1 MTDLLLGLALGAGAI
16 ILANLGLIRFARL
29 SAKQAAATVALVTL
43 GLYVPYGILRWPGG
57 DVFALHLAIYLL
69 ASLACGMLLGAR
81 AGGRGLH
88 WGPAVIGGFFIGVV
102 VLGAVFVAVAEHG
115 LTPALER
122 WLLPEA
128 RTHREVSSVFPGVI
142 SHDFHKK
149 EALYNEYLQQ
159 VERQR
164 QRGWQVQKG
173 WLTEPV
179 AHEPAAFRVAV
190 RTRAGEPL
198 VGATVTGQFLRPSG
212 STLDVAFELA
222 EREPGVY
229 EAALKLPAAGAW
241 NLVLQV
247 RQGDELHEVRA
258 NTTVGDD
265 KGQ

>member
-1 MTDLLLGLALGAGAI
+1 MTDLLLGLALGVGVI
-16 ILANLGLIRFARL
+16 VFVNLGLIRFAHV
-29 SAKQAAATVALVTL
+29 SAKQAAATVALITL

-69 ASLACGMLLGAR
+69 VSLACGMLLDRR
-81 AGGRGLH
+81 ASGQSLH
-88 WGPAVIGGFFIGVV
+88 WGPALIGGFFIVV
-102 VLGAVFVAVAEHG
+102 VALGAVFVVVAEHG
-115 LTPALER
+115 LSPALFH

-128 RTHREVSSVFPGVI
+128 RTQRGVSSVFPGVV

-149 EALYNEYLQQ
+149 ESLYNEYLQQ

-164 QRGWQVQKG
+164 QRGWQIQKG
-173 WLTEPV
+173 WLAEPV
-179 AHEPAAFRVAV
+179 INQPAVFRVAA
-190 RTRAGEPL
+190 RTRMGEPL

-212 STLDVAFELA
+212 SALDVAFELA

-241 NLVLQV
+241 NLVLQI

-258 NTTVGDD
+258 STTVMER
-265 KGQ
+265 

>member
-1 MTDLLLGLALGAGAI
+1 MTDLLLGLALGVGAI
-16 ILANLGLIRFARL
+16 ILANLALIRFARL
-29 SAKQAAATVALVTL
+29 SARQAATTVALVTL

-69 ASLACGMLLGAR
+69 ASLACGMLLGRR
-81 AGGRGLH
+81 ASGQSLH
-88 WGPAVIGGFFIGVV
+88 WGPALIGGFFIVV
-102 VLGAVFVAVAEHG
+102 VALGAVFIAVAEYG
-115 LTPALER
+115 LSPALER

-142 SHDFHKK
+142 AHDFHKK

-164 QRGWQVQKG
+164 QRGWQIQKG
-173 WLTEPV
+173 WLTDPV
-179 AHEPAAFRVAV
+179 AGDPTVFRVAA

-198 VGATVTGQFLRPSG
+198 SGAAVTGRFLRPSG
-212 STLDVAFELA
+212 SALDVAFELA

-229 EAALKLPAAGAW
+229 EAALTLPAAGAW

-247 RQGDELHEVRA
+247 RQGEELHEVSA
-258 NTTVGDD
+258 NTTVGDG
-265 KGQ
+265 KG